1 LECVH
6 DIQNGNSVL
15 LHVSSFL
22 PYLYV
27 AAPRGF
33 TNDDCRDF
41 SNSLNVRLAASTSRH
56 QSPEA

>member
-1 LECVH
+1 MLSSDQTPSRYADGCNLF
-6 DIQNGNSVL
+6 QNGNSVL

-33 TNDDCRDF
+33 TNDDCREF
-41 SNSLNVRLAASTSRH
+41 SNSLNVRRC
-56 QSPEA
+56 